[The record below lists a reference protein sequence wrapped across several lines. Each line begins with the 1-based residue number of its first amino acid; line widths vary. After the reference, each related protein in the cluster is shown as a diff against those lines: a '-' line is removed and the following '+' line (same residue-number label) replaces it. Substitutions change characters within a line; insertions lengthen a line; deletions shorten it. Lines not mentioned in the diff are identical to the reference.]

1 MVIKQLKFILKEII
15 KITVK
20 DIMNNNILIIFLC
33 CILMFYTVCCARRSS
48 LDDYRSHIISRI
60 MRGSARW
67 SLASKQDKSPLVAI
81 LHANY
86 GCAYL
91 WALKDIF
98 NDYEIKYAT
107 GIDVIDFQNKITN
120 IQDLATKNIVKLCP
134 EYASGI
140 QDEILSIIA
149 GH

>member
-1 MVIKQLKFILKEII
+1 
-15 KITVK
+15 
-20 DIMNNNILIIFLC
+20 MNNIILIVFLF
-33 CILMFYTVCCARRSS
+33 LFLFLFLFYIISYIKCVKCVNGVS

-91 WALKDIF
+91 WALKDVF
-98 NDYEIKYAT
+98 SDYEIKSAI

-149 GH
+149 GHS

>member
-1 MVIKQLKFILKEII
+1 MEYNKIKENMNNGIIFILSILS
-15 KITVK
+15 
-20 DIMNNNILIIFLC
+20 ILIFFI
-33 CILMFYTVCCARRSS
+33 ISYTVCIKGV
-48 LDDYRSHIISRI
+48 LKNKIIEEYRSHIISRI

-91 WALKDIF
+91 WALKDVF
-98 NDYEIKYAT
+98 NDYEIKSAT
-107 GIDVIDFQNKITN
+107 GIDVIKFQNKITN
-120 IQDLATKNIVKLCP
+120 IQDSVTKNVVKLCP

-149 GH
+149 GHE

>member
-1 MVIKQLKFILKEII
+1 MKN
-15 KITVK
+15 TV
-20 DIMNNNILIIFLC
+20 NVIIFLF
-33 CILMFYTVCCARRSS
+33 CIIFFIISYTIWIKRV
-48 LDDYRSHIISRI
+48 LDYKMINDYRSHIISRI

-67 SLASKQDKSPLVAI
+67 ALASKQDKSPLVAV

-91 WALKDIF
+91 WALKDVF
-98 NDYEIKYAT
+98 NDYEIESAT
-107 GIDVIDFQNKITN
+107 GINVIDFQNRITN
-120 IQDLATKNIVKLCP
+120 IQDTVTKNVVKLCP